1 MKDAETREQVFV
13 EDGETDAT
21 EKAQHRDEV
30 AATEEDLDDSVIEQE
45 DDGKAGSSKAND
57 SGQH

>member
-1 MKDAETREQVFV
+1 M